1 MGACPRRALALAGR
15 RAAGLIAYTLDMPA
29 SNGAPPA
36 GDPPAVPTDVY
47 AVFGAE
53 PEITAYALAK
63 YSRSALPLREALRE
77 ISGQRAEQ
85 FLNTFYFQYGHRSIA
100 DLAHVAMAVER
111 LSILAAIE
119 VADESKWDGQERST
133 RYQAFRHGDWITPP
147 ELDPSQ
153 LSAYSAGMGALFD
166 AYEAAAAALGEYYR
180 RTVPPPAEMP
190 PEKFARTLRA
200 RAFDAARYLLPL
212 GTQTSLGQIV
222 SARVL
227 EQQIVRLLSS
237 PRAEARAVGAALKR
251 AASEPAFDPHA
262 APGAAAVRVAP
273 TLVKYTDPSAY
284 QIETRRELAAAAR
297 ELMAGA
303 APAAA
308 PRVELAPPLPLE
320 IELPATLIYSA
331 CEHPYRQVADA
342 VAALPAPRRQE
353 IIALGTRHRGAH
365 DEPARCF
372 QAGAAFVFD
381 LCMDIGGFRDLHRHR
396 RCTQIPQE
404 FTFAHGYESPDVMA
418 AAGQKDKYDQAMAA
432 ARTAAAPLGAAGHYL
447 LPLGYRRRCLFKMD
461 LAELIYI
468 AELRTA
474 PGGHISYRRAA
485 WDMWQTAAR
494 RHPELAGLARV
505 TAPSEAEALLAR

>member
-1 MGACPRRALALAGR
+1 MPARAGNQPAGR
-15 RAAGLIAYTLDMPA
+15 IAYTLDMPA

-36 GDPPAVPTDVY
+36 GDSPAVPDDVY

-77 ISGQRAEQ
+77 ISGQKAEK

-147 ELDPSQ
+147 ELEPEHVP
-153 LSAYSAGMGALFD
+153 AYRAGMAALFD
-166 AYEAAAAALGEYYR
+166 AYEAAAAALGEHYR
-180 RTVPPPAEMP
+180 RSVPMPAEMSP
-190 PEKFARTLRA
+190 DKFTRTLRA

-237 PRAEARAVGAALKR
+237 PRAEVRAVGAALKR
-251 AASEPAFDPHA
+251 AASEPAFNPHA
-262 APGAAAVRVAP
+262 APDAAAVRVAP

-284 QIETRRELAAAAR
+284 QIETRRELAAAAN
-297 ELMAGA
+297 ELMAATEIA
-303 APAAA
+303 AS

-320 IELPATLIYSA
+320 IELPVTLIYSA
-331 CEHPYRQVADA
+331 CHHSYRQVADA

-353 IIALGTRHRGAH
+353 FLALGMRHRGPH
-365 DEPARCF
+365 DEPARSF

-396 RCTQIPQE
+396 RCTQVPQE
-404 FTFAHGYESPDVMA
+404 FTFAHGYESPEVIT
-418 AAGQKDKYDQAMAA
+418 AAGQNEAYDRAMTAARAA
-432 ARTAAAPLGAAGHYL
+432 ATPLGAAGHYL

-461 LAELIYI
+461 LAELVYI

-494 RHPELAGLARV
+494 RHPQLAGLARV
-505 TAPSEAEALLAR
+505 TAPSEAEALLSR